1 MAMRILICEDHA
13 MCREGM
19 AMAFR
24 QAAPDALIEKV
35 ATLRDADRILDEG
48 ETFDFVLTDLMLPD
62 SNGFATL
69 LHFVQWLPNARIAVA
84 TSISGPDAVARAK
97 AFGAIGFMAKTASMS
112 DLLFAIRR
120 LLAGEQVFPDIEIEV
135 TDDPALLLL
144 QLTPKQMQMVVAAAS
159 GQLNKQIAHDNGLS
173 EATVKAHLGAAFKK
187 LGVNNRTQAGLI
199 VQSLSI
205 AEVPQTL

>member
-13 MCREGM
+13 MCREGL

-35 ATLRDADRILDEG
+35 ATLHDADRILDEG
-48 ETFDFVLTDLMLPD
+48 EQFDLVLTDLMLPD
-62 SNGFATL
+62 SDGFAAL
-69 LHFVQWLPNARIAVA
+69 LHFVQRLPNARIAVA
-84 TSISGPDAVARAK
+84 TSIRDPEAVARAK
-97 AFGAIGFMAKTASMS
+97 AFGAVGFLAKGASMS
-112 DLLFAIRR
+112 ELLVGIRQ
-120 LLAGEQVFPDIEIEV
+120 LLAGEGVFPDLPIDPV
-135 TDDPALLLL
+135 DDPAVRLL
-144 QLTPKQMQMVVAAAS
+144 QLTPSQMRMVVAAGS

-173 EATVKAHLGAAFKK
+173 EATVKAHLAAAFKK

-205 AEVPQTL
+205 AEPPPAL

>member
-1 MAMRILICEDHA
+1 MGMRILICEDHA
-13 MCREGM
+13 MCREGL

-48 ETFDFVLTDLMLPD
+48 EQFDLVLTDLMLPD

-69 LHFVQWLPNARIAVA
+69 LHFIQRLPNARIAVA
-84 TSISGPDAVARAK
+84 TSIRDSDAIARAK
-97 AFGAIGFMAKTASMS
+97 ALGAIGFLAKGAPMS

-120 LLAGEQVFPDIEIEV
+120 LLAGAQVFPDVEV
-135 TDDPALLLL
+135 SETDDPAVRLLE
-144 QLTPKQMQMVVAAAS
+144 LTPSQMRMVVAAAS

-173 EATVKAHLGAAFKK
+173 EATVKAHLAAAFKK

-199 VQSLSI
+199 IQSLSVS
-205 AEVPQTL
+205 ETPFTL